1 MMTTTPSADDRPE
14 GHACAMNDAGPKRGV
29 DTPEDH
35 IDLLLDAP
43 LRAFRRDVRAFL
55 RGAVPQETRARL
67 DLGYAATKFEIADF
81 LERLGARGWIA
92 PAWPVEYGGT
102 GWSQLQRFVYTIELA
117 ANAVPAV
124 PPFGPSMVGP
134 VIYTFGTQA
143 QKDLYL
149 PRILSGEDFWCQ
161 GFSEPGAGSDLASL
175 KTRAE
180 DKGDHYLLNGQK
192 IWTSKAQY
200 ADRIFLLARTGEGTR
215 KQEGISFFVLD
226 MDTPGIEVKPII
238 SIDMSHSLN
247 EVFFTDVRIS
257 KDGLVGEAGQGWRY
271 AKFLLGNERT
281 GITNIGRCRRQ
292 IARLKRIARNPRPG
306 QPSLAGDAAFLRDL
320 ARVEAD
326 LTALEI
332 TEIRLL
338 SASRD
343 GPFSRVGP
351 SVLKLRSA
359 TVQQTLA
366 EMMVSAIGSYAAG
379 RGPAFI
385 EAIDTDDAIPAAFFD
400 GALAEY
406 LFGRSTSIYGG
417 TNEIQREILAKATL
431 DSAP

>member
-1 MMTTTPSADDRPE
+1 MKDGEKQHSDCP
-14 GHACAMNDAGPKRGV
+14 GG
-29 DTPEDH
+29 DH
-35 IDLLLDAP
+35 IDLLLDEP
-43 LRAFRRDVRAFL
+43 LRAFRREVRSFL
-55 RGAVPQETRARL
+55 RDAVPPETRTRL
-67 DLGYAATKFEIADF
+67 DLGYAATKAECVEF
-81 LERLGARGWIA
+81 LKKLSAKGWIA

-102 GWSQLQRFVYTIELA
+102 GWSQLQRFVYSIELG
-117 ANAVPAV
+117 NNTVPTL
-124 PPFGPSMVGP
+124 PPFGTSMVGP
-134 VIYTFGTQA
+134 VLYTFGSQA

-226 MDTPGIEVKPII
+226 MDTPGIEIKPII
-238 SIDMSHSLN
+238 SIDMTHSLN
-247 EVFFTDVRIS
+247 EVFFTDVKIP
-257 KDGLVGEAGQGWRY
+257 KTGLVGEAGKGWTY

-292 IARLKRIARNPRPG
+292 IARLKKIAATRHLSDVVL
-306 QPSLAGDAAFLRDL
+306 QDDAAFLRDL
-320 ARVEAD
+320 ARIEVD

-338 SASRD
+338 SSAQNSAIAK
-343 GPFSRVGP
+343 VGP
-351 SVLKLRSA
+351 SVLKLKSA
-359 TVQQTLA
+359 EIQQALA
-366 EMMVSAIGSYAAG
+366 ELIVSAIGPYAAG
-379 RGPAFI
+379 RGPEFI
-385 EAIDTDDAIPAAFFD
+385 EAVEHIDGLPPAFFD
-400 GALAEY
+400 GALGEY
-406 LFGRSTSIYGG
+406 LFGRATSIYGG
-417 TNEIQREILAKATL
+417 ANEIQREILAKATL
-431 DSAP
+431 S

>member
-1 MMTTTPSADDRPE
+1 MTKFE
-14 GHACAMNDAGPKRGV
+14 HQQLGND
-29 DTPEDH
+29 TQDH
-35 IDLLLDAP
+35 IDLLLDVS
-43 LRAFRRDVRAFL
+43 LRAFRKDVRAFL
-55 RGAVPQETRARL
+55 RDAVPKETRARL
-67 DLGYAATKFEIADF
+67 DMGYAATKPETVAF
-81 LERLGARGWIA
+81 LEKLSAKGWVA

-102 GWSQLQRFVYTIELA
+102 GWSQLQRFVYTIELGN
-117 ANAVPAV
+117 NAVPSI

-134 VIYTFGTQA
+134 VIYTFGSQE

-247 EVFFTDVRIS
+247 EVFFTDV
-257 KDGLVGEAGQGWRY
+257 KMPKTGLVGEAGKGWNY

-292 IARLKRIARNPRPG
+292 IARLKRIACANH
-306 QPSLAGDAAFLRDL
+306 LGDTPLRDDPVFLRDL
-320 ARVEAD
+320 ARIEAD

-338 SASRD
+338 SKGRD
-343 GPFSRVGP
+343 GAFATVGP
-351 SVLKLRSA
+351 SVLKLKSA
-359 TVQQTLA
+359 EIQQALA
-366 EMMVSAIGSYAAG
+366 ELIVSALGPFAGG
-379 RGPAFI
+379 RGAEFVSAMEDISDLP
-385 EAIDTDDAIPAAFFD
+385 DAFFD

-406 LFGRSTSIYGG
+406 LFGRATSIYGG

-431 DSAP
+431 DVHQ

>member
-1 MMTTTPSADDRPE
+1 MLFRS
-14 GHACAMNDAGPKRGV
+14 
-29 DTPEDH
+29 
-35 IDLLLDAP
+35 P
-43 LRAFRRDVRAFL
+43 LRAFRREVRSFL
-55 RGAVPQETRARL
+55 RDAVPPETRTRL
-67 DLGYAATKFEIADF
+67 DLGYAATKAECVEF
-81 LERLGARGWIA
+81 LKKLSAKGWIA

-102 GWSQLQRFVYTIELA
+102 GWSQLQRFVYSIELG
-117 ANAVPAV
+117 NNTVPTL
-124 PPFGPSMVGP
+124 PPFGTSMVGP
-134 VIYTFGTQA
+134 VLYTFGSQA

-226 MDTPGIEVKPII
+226 MDTPGIEIKPII
-238 SIDMSHSLN
+238 SIDMTHSLN
-247 EVFFTDVRIS
+247 EVFFTDVKIP
-257 KDGLVGEAGQGWRY
+257 KTGLVGEAGKGWTY

-292 IARLKRIARNPRPG
+292 IARLKKIAATRHLSDVVL
-306 QPSLAGDAAFLRDL
+306 QDDAAFLRDL
-320 ARVEAD
+320 ARIEVD

-338 SASRD
+338 SSAQNSAIAK
-343 GPFSRVGP
+343 VGP
-351 SVLKLRSA
+351 SVLKLKSA
-359 TVQQTLA
+359 EIQQALA
-366 EMMVSAIGSYAAG
+366 ELIVSAIGPYAAG
-379 RGPAFI
+379 RGPEFI
-385 EAIDTDDAIPAAFFD
+385 EAVEHIDGLPPAFFD
-400 GALAEY
+400 GALGEY
-406 LFGRSTSIYGG
+406 LFGRATSIYGG
-417 TNEIQREILAKATL
+417 ANEIQREILAKATL
-431 DSAP
+431 S